1 MAKVQIAQASIDEHG
16 KTKGGQPG
24 DQRIY
29 TGKKGETNISDWY
42 IMSGGW
48 DELIRCK
55 DESIANKAAEYII
68 KVTNSHLV
76 GYNQGDRNTFYQALK
91 KHNWNIDSYIASGEK
106 TETDCSAY
114 VYAIYCSLIPS
125 LRGSFEEGRVSGRNN
140 SPACQSSWTAYNRYG
155 SGLFERYTD
164 SSIVN
169 SDIYLKVGDL
179 LNAKQH
185 HIVMV
190 VSTEGVVPSPIPP
203 VNDTYLASTQQSTK
217 NVEQN
222 IPGVS
227 NSIMRLS
234 SANKKDKSVLKQ
246 DDARKQEFE
255 SLVTLMSNN
264 APKMGRD
271 VIITSELF
279 DSNILKGNQ
288 ESTKERV

>member
-1 MAKVQIAQASIDEHG
+1 M
-16 KTKGGQPG
+16 
-24 DQRIY
+24 
-29 TGKKGETNISDWY
+29 
-42 IMSGGW
+42 
-48 DELIRCK
+48 
-55 DESIANKAAEYII
+55 
-68 KVTNSHLV
+68 
-76 GYNQGDRNTFYQALK
+76 
-91 KHNWNIDSYIASGEK
+91 
-106 TETDCSAY
+106 
-114 VYAIYCSLIPS
+114 
-125 LRGSFEEGRVSGRNN
+125 RGSFEEGRVSGRNN

-155 SGLFERYTD
+155 GGLFERYTA

-169 SDIYLKVGDL
+169 SDTHLKVGDL
-179 LNAKQH
+179 LNATQH

-190 VSTEGVVPSPIPP
+190 VSTEGVVPSSIPP

-227 NSIMRLS
+227 NSVMRLS